1 MKMKDPMLK
10 IISNEVVIDTELK
23 FTDGND
29 YTNVFTNIIQCPKT
43 SRVYLSHKIESVR
56 SIAELK
62 YGNNK
67 AMTNIFNTL
76 VANGAYL
83 SHNKFQSHREYA
95 IGFFVIINP
104 CVILHDELPARLQQV
119 LIWIDLEDKEC
130 HQMIHKVK
138 NKEGNPTGK
147 QKNSNLRIQPL

>member
-1 MKMKDPMLK
+1 
-10 IISNEVVIDTELK
+10 
-23 FTDGND
+23 
-29 YTNVFTNIIQCPKT
+29 
-43 SRVYLSHKIESVR
+43 
-56 SIAELK
+56 
-62 YGNNK
+62 
-67 AMTNIFNTL
+67 MTNIFNTL

-104 CVILHDELPARLQQV
+104 CVILHDELLARLQQV

-138 NKEGNPTGK
+138 NKEGNPTVK